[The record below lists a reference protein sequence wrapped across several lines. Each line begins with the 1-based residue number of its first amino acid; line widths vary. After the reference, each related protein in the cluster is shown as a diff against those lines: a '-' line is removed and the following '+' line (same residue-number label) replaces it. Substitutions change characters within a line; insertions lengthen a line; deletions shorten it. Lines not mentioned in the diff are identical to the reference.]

1 MDMMALPPTEFEFTL
16 PRGLVLTDNTIHRQG
31 TMRLTTARDE
41 LLLERDRTVQD
52 HPLYGDLVMLAAVI
66 TRLGS
71 LPEITPA
78 ILENLFSVDLAYLR
92 EFYNQINQQNQAH
105 IPARCPQCNHQ
116 FEVELALSGE
126 S

>member
-1 MDMMALPPTEFEFTL
+1 MVQMVFPPTEFEFTL
-16 PRGLVLTDNTIHRQG
+16 PRGLVMEDGSVHRRG
-31 TMRLTTARDE
+31 KMRLTTAKDE
-41 LLLERDRTVQD
+41 LMLERDRTVQD

-66 TRLGS
+66 TRLGD
-71 LPEITPA
+71 LLEITPA

-92 EFYNQINQQNQAH
+92 EFYNRINQQNHAH
-105 IPARCPQCNHQ
+105 IPALCPHCNHQ